1 MDPAW
6 QFGCWFPQ
14 WSRCFQGV
22 RANQH
27 DMALMEVLA
36 LEIWLSWQ
44 QTAQYYLETLRGKTL
59 NTFFL
64 AFFLIWHTSHCALVL
79 ELSWESAEQTS
90 DFSAHL
96 FFSFIPFHCSFP
108 LCKDQYHTD
117 HYRDSTIALP
127 CERATNTCIHSIDR
141 VFVWVCVCLCLNSAA
156 ELMLY
161 DSTAAFPLSKGKR
174 QRGKMP
180 EEKSKSFIDLE
191 SEKEVRWAL

>member
-1 MDPAW
+1 ME
-6 QFGCWFPQ
+6 QML
-14 WSRCFQGV
+14 SRCACQPTWHGTDGGTSIRNV
-22 RANQH
+22 V
-27 DMALMEVLA
+27 VLA
-36 LEIWLSWQ
+36 TNGTILLGN
-44 QTAQYYLETLRGKTL
+44 AQRE
-59 NTFFL
+59 NVEHFFSCL
-64 AFFLIWHTSHCALVL
+64 YIFCGLFIWHTSHCALIL

-96 FFSFIPFHCSFP
+96 FFSFLPFHCSFP